1 MEDQLFNDEM
11 LIGIRTGAKLIE
23 VKKTNGL
30 VKLNKEFLGIELGFL
45 NKKELELLYILCLAF
60 KERKVQSIKIH
71 IKEIKELMSNGEKEI
86 RKTDLEN
93 YVETLHKRLAKVN
106 IRTNKSGI
114 SGTLNLF
121 EYVLTDT
128 RDYETGIVTIIAKV
142 TDTAMNFFNNLEGKR
157 NKYLR
162 FLIEDA
168 IKLKGKYSALLL
180 PHLIACSKDKKFE
193 ISFENLEELLGIKG
207 KYSRKTDFNK
217 RILKPTIEEL
227 EIIFK
232 DLKVKP
238 LKKNE
243 LDPRKITHYFFN
255 WSNNINY
262 DDKKEETSFFVEIEE
277 TNSNDKKE
285 YSKIFTG
292 TDIDKT
298 EEIEVAEIKVE
309 AEAVDETEEELTDE
323 EEIKKFI
330 KEKIP
335 TLNYK
340 SIQEFIKK
348 RLESGE
354 TKEEII
360 SFIKRNWHRA
370 IENDNYKNKVAIL
383 IKAIKEKFE
392 LNLTK
397 EEIQKEKNKLNGK
410 GVLEKEVKFVKSDWG
425 DSPKKEEAKE
435 EVKKEVTVTEDVKEI
450 ENIDY
455 KKYLD
460 IKKEKLI
467 AFSNVT
473 DTTKKNEIYLKS
485 QEVAF
490 RISFT
495 RKYTVTLTKKEYDQE
510 IKDLAEI
517 FYKNNIKE
525 TTELYKNFFII
536 KEEAKEEVKKE
547 VVKEEK
553 KIEIISYKEYLE
565 KKEIEL
571 KKLEEKANL
580 DPDYKELDI
589 ALRRFNFFNLFRKGK
604 IQVNLTK
611 KEAEQEIKNL
621 KNYFKT
627 TDEIIKQEIEMI
639 TLFVIIEEEEV
650 KEETKVAD
658 VKEVKEEE
666 KVKEETKVAVAEVVE
681 KNNTTDEK
689 AILNKVS
696 KSLLEN
702 ATEIKNNDK
711 LSGKERK
718 EKLLKM
724 LRENLELLEKEAEED
739 PFDEKDIASIFK
751 K

>member
-1 MEDQLFNDEM
+1 MEDQLLLFNDEM
-11 LIGIRTGAKLIE
+11 LLGIRANAKLIE

-71 IKEIKELMSNGEKEI
+71 IKEIKELMSSGEKEI
-86 RKTDLEN
+86 RKTDIEN

-121 EYVLTDT
+121 EYVITDT
-128 RDYETGIVTIIAKV
+128 RDFETGIVTIIAKV
-142 TDTAMNFFNNLEGKR
+142 TDTAMNFFNNLEGKK

-162 FLIEDA
+162 FLVEDA
-168 IKLKGKYSALLL
+168 IRLKGKYSALLL
-180 PHLIACSKDKKFE
+180 PHLVSCSKAKEFE
-193 ISFENLEELLGIKG
+193 ITTESLEEILGIKG
-207 KYSRKTDFNK
+207 KYTRKTDFNK
-217 RILKPTIEEL
+217 RILKPTVEEL

-243 LDPRKITHYFFN
+243 LDPRKITHYKFS
-255 WSNNINY
+255 WTNNINY

-285 YSKIFTG
+285 YSKIFIN
-292 TDIDKT
+292 DNVIDKT
-298 EEIEVAEIKVE
+298 EEIEVAEVKV
-309 AEAVDETEEELTDE
+309 EAVDETDEELTEE

-340 SIQEFIKK
+340 SIQEAIKK

-370 IENDNYKNKVAIL
+370 VENDNYKNKVAIL

-397 EEIQKEKNKLNGK
+397 EEIEKEKNKLNGK
-410 GVLEKEVKFVKSDWG
+410 GILEKEVKFIKSDW
-425 DSPKKEEAKE
+425 DSPSEA
-435 EVKKEVTVTEDVKEI
+435 KKEVTVKEEVKEIEI

-460 IKKEKLI
+460 IKREKLTL
-467 AFSNVT
+467 F
-473 DTTKKNEIYLKS
+473 DTTKKNDKIYLMS

-490 RISFT
+490 RISFKK
-495 RKYTVTLTKKEYDQE
+495 KYTVTLTKKEYDQE
-510 IKDLAEI
+510 MKDLAEI

-525 TTELYKNFFII
+525 ATELYKNFFII
-536 KEEAKEEVKKE
+536 KEEA
-547 VVKEEK
+547 
-553 KIEIISYKEYLE
+553 
-565 KKEIEL
+565 
-571 KKLEEKANL
+571 
-580 DPDYKELDI
+580 
-589 ALRRFNFFNLFRKGK
+589 
-604 IQVNLTK
+604 T
-611 KEAEQEIKNL
+611 
-621 KNYFKT
+621 
-627 TDEIIKQEIEMI
+627 
-639 TLFVIIEEEEV
+639 EEV
-650 KEETKVAD
+650 KEEVAD
-658 VKEVKEEE
+658 VEKIIVETDEEKINQYLEFKEWEEE
-666 KVKEETKVAVAEVVE
+666 ISKLPSMYDLAEVHYKLFMLQKYIEE
-681 KNNTTDEK
+681 KKLCELDEEYSEVQERIWELEDK
-689 AILNKVS
+689 KDSLNK
-696 KSLLEN
+696 K
-702 ATEIKNNDK
+702 
-711 LSGKERK
+711 
-718 EKLLKM
+718 
-724 LRENLELLEKEAEED
+724 LEKEK
-739 PFDEKDIASIFK
+739 DELWNK
-751 K
+751 KFSKQAKERLKNIKTVKTEKLDF

>member
-1 MEDQLFNDEM
+1 MEDQLLLFNDEM
-11 LIGIRTGAKLIE
+11 LLGIRANAKLIE

-71 IKEIKELMSNGEKEI
+71 IKEIKELMSSGEKEI
-86 RKTDLEN
+86 RKTDIEN

-121 EYVLTDT
+121 EYVITDT
-128 RDYETGIVTIIAKV
+128 RDFETGIVTIIAKI

-180 PHLIACSKDKKFE
+180 PHLIACSKAKEFE
-193 ISFENLEELLGIKG
+193 ITTESLEEILGIKG

-232 DLKVKP
+232 DLKVRG

-243 LDPRKITHYFFN
+243 LDPRKITHYFFT

-277 TNSNDKKE
+277 TNNNDKKE
-285 YSKIFTG
+285 YSKIFVG
-292 TDIDKT
+292 TDDNIDKT
-298 EEIEVAEIKVE
+298 EEIEVAEVKVDKV
-309 AEAVDETEEELTDE
+309 EAVDETDEELTEE

-330 KEKIP
+330 KEKIQ

-340 SIQEFIKK
+340 SIQEAIKK

-397 EEIQKEKNKLNGK
+397 EEIEKEKNKLNGK
-410 GVLEKEVKFVKSDWG
+410 GILEKEVKFVKSDWG
-425 DSPKKEEAKE
+425 DSPKAKE
-435 EVKKEVTVTEDVKEI
+435 EVKKEVTVTEDVTEIEI
-450 ENIDY
+450 ENINY

-460 IKKEKLI
+460 IKKEKLTT
-467 AFSNVT
+467 F
-473 DTTKKNEIYLKS
+473 DTTKKNDKIYLMA

-490 RISFT
+490 RIPLKK
-495 RKYTVTLTKKEYDQE
+495 KYTVTLTKSEWEKE
-510 IKDLAEI
+510 IKELAEI

-525 TTELYKNFFII
+525 ATELYKNFFII
-536 KEEAKEEVKKE
+536 KEEA
-547 VVKEEK
+547 
-553 KIEIISYKEYLE
+553 
-565 KKEIEL
+565 
-571 KKLEEKANL
+571 
-580 DPDYKELDI
+580 
-589 ALRRFNFFNLFRKGK
+589 
-604 IQVNLTK
+604 T
-611 KEAEQEIKNL
+611 
-621 KNYFKT
+621 
-627 TDEIIKQEIEMI
+627 
-639 TLFVIIEEEEV
+639 EEV
-650 KEETKVAD
+650 KEEVAVAD
-658 VKEVKEEE
+658 VDVKKENAETIVETDEEKINQYLEFKEWEEEISKLPSMYDLTEVHYKLFMFQKYMEERKLCENDEEYSEVQEKIWQLEDEKDRLNKKLEEE
-666 KVKEETKVAVAEVVE
+666 KE
-681 KNNTTDEK
+681 KLWNRRF
-689 AILNKVS
+689 S
-696 KSLLEN
+696 KQ
-702 ATEIKNNDK
+702 A
-711 LSGKERK
+711 KERLK
-718 EKLLKM
+718 NIKTVETEKL
-724 LRENLELLEKEAEED
+724 D
-739 PFDEKDIASIFK
+739 F
-751 K
+751 

>member
-1 MEDQLFNDEM
+1 MEEEQLFNDEM

-45 NKKELELLYILCLAF
+45 NKKELELLYILCLAY

-71 IKEIKELMSNGEKEI
+71 IREIKELMSYGEKEI
-86 RKTDLEN
+86 RKTDIEN

-121 EYVLTDT
+121 EYVITDT
-128 RDYETGIVTIIAKV
+128 RDYETGIVTIIAKI

-168 IKLKGKYSALLL
+168 IKLRGKYSTLLL
-180 PHLIACSKDKKFE
+180 PHLISCSKDKKFE

-217 RILKPTIEEL
+217 RILKPTVEEL

-232 DLKVKP
+232 DLKVKG

-243 LDPRKITHYFFN
+243 LDPRKITDYIFT

-262 DDKKEETSFFVEIEE
+262 DDKKEETSFFYEIEE
-277 TNSNDKKE
+277 TNNSDKKE
-285 YSKIFTG
+285 YSKVFINS
-292 TDIDKT
+292 DNVIEDKI
-298 EEIEVAEIKVE
+298 EEIEVAEVKVDKVE
-309 AEAVDETEEELTDE
+309 AEAEAEETDE

-340 SIQEFIKK
+340 SIQEAIKK

-397 EEIQKEKNKLNGK
+397 EEIEKEKNKLNGK
-410 GVLEKEVKFVKSDWG
+410 GILEKEVKFVKSDWG
-425 DSPKKEEAKE
+425 DTPSTPAEVKKE
-435 EVKKEVTVTEDVKEI
+435 EVKKI

-455 KKYLD
+455 KKYQD
-460 IKKEKLI
+460 IKKIRL
-467 AFSNVT
+467 
-473 DTTKKNEIYLKS
+473 KNWNNSSQRNEITEIYLMA
-485 QEVAF
+485 QRGAF
-490 RISFT
+490 HNFFIN
-495 RKYTVTLTKKEYDQE
+495 KYTVTLTNKEYQEE
-510 IKDLAEI
+510 IKDLAKI
-517 FYKNNIKE
+517 FYKDNIKE
-525 TTELYKNFFII
+525 ATEIYKNFFII
-536 KEEAKEEVKKE
+536 KEEA
-547 VVKEEK
+547 
-553 KIEIISYKEYLE
+553 
-565 KKEIEL
+565 
-571 KKLEEKANL
+571 
-580 DPDYKELDI
+580 
-589 ALRRFNFFNLFRKGK
+589 
-604 IQVNLTK
+604 T
-611 KEAEQEIKNL
+611 
-621 KNYFKT
+621 
-627 TDEIIKQEIEMI
+627 
-639 TLFVIIEEEEV
+639 EEV
-650 KEETKVAD
+650 KEEVAVAD
-658 VKEVKEEE
+658 VDVKKENAEVEKVIVETDEEKINQYLEFKEWEEEISKLPSMFELTEVHYKLFMLQKYMEEKKLCELDEEYNEVQERIWELEDEKDRLNKKLEEE
-666 KVKEETKVAVAEVVE
+666 KEKLWNTKF
-681 KNNTTDEK
+681 
-689 AILNKVS
+689 S
-696 KSLLEN
+696 KQ
-702 ATEIKNNDK
+702 A
-711 LSGKERK
+711 KERLK
-718 EKLLKM
+718 NIKTVEREKL
-724 LRENLELLEKEAEED
+724 D
-739 PFDEKDIASIFK
+739 F
-751 K
+751 

>member
-1 MEDQLFNDEM
+1 MEDQLLLFNDEM
-11 LIGIRTGAKLIE
+11 LLGIRANAKLIE

-71 IKEIKELMSNGEKEI
+71 IKEIKELMSSGEKEI
-86 RKTDLEN
+86 RKTDIEN

-121 EYVLTDT
+121 EYVITDT
-128 RDYETGIVTIIAKV
+128 RDYETGIVTIIAKI

-168 IKLKGKYSALLL
+168 IRLKGKYSTLLL

-217 RILKPTIEEL
+217 RILKPVVEEL

-232 DLKVKP
+232 DLKVKA

-243 LDPRKITHYFFN
+243 LDPRKITDYFFT

-277 TNSNDKKE
+277 TNNNDKKE
-285 YSKIFTG
+285 YSKIFVG
-292 TDIDKT
+292 TDNIDKT
-298 EEIEVAEIKVE
+298 EEIEVAEVKVE
-309 AEAVDETEEELTDE
+309 ALDETEEELTDE

-340 SIQEFIKK
+340 SIQEAIKK

-370 IENDNYKNKVAIL
+370 VENDNYKNKVAIL

-397 EEIQKEKNKLNGK
+397 EEIEKEKNILNGK
-410 GVLEKEVKFVKSDWG
+410 GILDKEVKYVKPDWSNSDI
-425 DSPKKEEAKE
+425 EEAKKKDT
-435 EVKKEVTVTEDVKEI
+435 VKEKVKEI
-450 ENIDY
+450 ENITY
-455 KKYLD
+455 KEYLEV
-460 IKKEKLI
+460 KEKKINL
-467 AFSNVT
+467 FNVDNNK
-473 DTTKKNEIYLKS
+473 DTINLSIQKTSFNNYL
-485 QEVAF
+485 
-490 RISFT
+490 RLN
-495 RKYTVTLTKKEYDQE
+495 YNVTLTKSEWEKE
-510 IKDLAEI
+510 IKDLAQR
-517 FYKNNIKE
+517 FYSNNIKE
-525 TTELYKNFFII
+525 ATEVYKNFFII
-536 KEEAKEEVKKE
+536 KEEA
-547 VVKEEK
+547 
-553 KIEIISYKEYLE
+553 
-565 KKEIEL
+565 
-571 KKLEEKANL
+571 
-580 DPDYKELDI
+580 
-589 ALRRFNFFNLFRKGK
+589 
-604 IQVNLTK
+604 T
-611 KEAEQEIKNL
+611 
-621 KNYFKT
+621 
-627 TDEIIKQEIEMI
+627 
-639 TLFVIIEEEEV
+639 EEV
-650 KEETKVAD
+650 KEEVAVAD
-658 VKEVKEEE
+658 VKKENAETIVETDEEKINQYLEFKEWEEEISKLPSMFELTEVHYKLFMLQKYMEEKKLCELDEEYNEVQERIWELEDEKDRLNKKLEEE
-666 KVKEETKVAVAEVVE
+666 KEKLWNTKF
-681 KNNTTDEK
+681 
-689 AILNKVS
+689 S
-696 KSLLEN
+696 KQ
-702 ATEIKNNDK
+702 A
-711 LSGKERK
+711 KERLK
-718 EKLLKM
+718 NIKTVEREKL
-724 LRENLELLEKEAEED
+724 D
-739 PFDEKDIASIFK
+739 F
-751 K
+751 

>member
-1 MEDQLFNDEM
+1 MEEEQLFNDEM

-45 NKKELELLYILCLAF
+45 NKKELELLYILCLAY

-71 IKEIKELMSNGEKEI
+71 IREIKELMSYGEKEI
-86 RKTDLEN
+86 RKTDIEN

-142 TDTAMNFFNNLEGKR
+142 TDTAMNFFNNLEGKK

-168 IKLKGKYSALLL
+168 IKLRGKYSTLLL
-180 PHLIACSKDKKFE
+180 PHLISCSKDKKFE

-217 RILKPTIEEL
+217 RILKPTVEEL

-232 DLKVKP
+232 DLKVKG

-243 LDPRKITHYFFN
+243 LDPRKITDYIFT

-262 DDKKEETSFFVEIEE
+262 DDKKEETSFFYEIEE
-277 TNSNDKKE
+277 TNNSDKKE
-285 YSKIFTG
+285 YSKVFINS
-292 TDIDKT
+292 DNVIEDKI
-298 EEIEVAEIKVE
+298 EEIEVAEVKVDKVE
-309 AEAVDETEEELTDE
+309 AEAEAEETDE

-335 TLNYK
+335 ILNYK
-340 SIQEFIKK
+340 SIREAIKN
-348 RLESGE
+348 RLERE

-397 EEIQKEKNKLNGK
+397 EEIEKEKNKLNGK
-410 GVLEKEVKFVKSDWG
+410 GILEKEVKFVKSDWG
-425 DSPKKEEAKE
+425 DSPKAKE
-435 EVKKEVTVTEDVKEI
+435 EVKKEVTVTEDVTEIEI
-450 ENIDY
+450 ENINY
-455 KKYLD
+455 KKYSD
-460 IKKEKLI
+460 IKKEKLTT
-467 AFSNVT
+467 F
-473 DTTKKNEIYLKS
+473 DTTKKSDKIYLMA
-485 QEVAF
+485 QEVGF
-490 RISFT
+490 RIPLKK
-495 RKYTVTLTKKEYDQE
+495 KYTVTLTKSEWEKE

-536 KEEAKEEVKKE
+536 
-547 VVKEEK
+547 
-553 KIEIISYKEYLE
+553 
-565 KKEIEL
+565 
-571 KKLEEKANL
+571 
-580 DPDYKELDI
+580 
-589 ALRRFNFFNLFRKGK
+589 
-604 IQVNLTK
+604 
-611 KEAEQEIKNL
+611 IK
-621 KNYFKT
+621 
-627 TDEIIKQEIEMI
+627 
-639 TLFVIIEEEEV
+639 EEEV
-650 KEETKVAD
+650 KEEVAVAVAD
-658 VKEVKEEE
+658 VKKENAEVEKVIIETDEEKINQYLEFKEWEEEISKLPSMYDLTEVHYKLFMLQKYMEERKLCENDEEYSEVQEKIWQLEDEKDRLNKKLEEE
-666 KVKEETKVAVAEVVE
+666 KEKLWNTKF
-681 KNNTTDEK
+681 
-689 AILNKVS
+689 S
-696 KSLLEN
+696 KQ
-702 ATEIKNNDK
+702 A
-711 LSGKERK
+711 KERLK
-718 EKLLKM
+718 NIKTVEREKL
-724 LRENLELLEKEAEED
+724 D
-739 PFDEKDIASIFK
+739 F
-751 K
+751 

>member
-1 MEDQLFNDEM
+1 MENQLFNDEM

-180 PHLIACSKDKKFE
+180 LHLIACSKDKKFE

-410 GVLEKEVKFVKSDWG
+410 GVLEKEVKFVKNDWG

-536 KEEAKEEVKKE
+536 KEEEVKEEVAVADVKKE
-547 VVKEEK
+547 NAETIVETDEEK
-553 KIEIISYKEYLE
+553 INQYLE
-565 KKEIEL
+565 FKEWEEEISKLPSMYDLTEVHYKL
-571 KKLEEKANL
+571 FMFQKYMEERKLCENDEEYSEVQEKIWQLEDEKDRLNKKLEEEKNKL
-580 DPDYKELDI
+580 WN
-589 ALRRFNFFNLFRKGK
+589 RRFSK
-604 IQVNLTK
+604 QA
-611 KEAEQEIKNL
+611 KERL
-621 KNYFKT
+621 KNIKT
-627 TDEIIKQEIEMI
+627 
-639 TLFVIIEEEEV
+639 V
-650 KEETKVAD
+650 ET
-658 VKEVKEEE
+658 
-666 KVKEETKVAVAEVVE
+666 
-681 KNNTTDEK
+681 
-689 AILNKVS
+689 
-696 KSLLEN
+696 
-702 ATEIKNNDK
+702 
-711 LSGKERK
+711 
-718 EKLLKM
+718 EKL
-724 LRENLELLEKEAEED
+724 D
-739 PFDEKDIASIFK
+739 F
-751 K
+751 

>member
-180 PHLIACSKDKKFE
+180 PHLIACSKAKEFE
-193 ISFENLEELLGIKG
+193 ITTENLEEILGIKG
-207 KYSRKTDFNK
+207 KYTRKTDFNK

-397 EEIQKEKNKLNGK
+397 EEIEKEKNKLNGK
-410 GVLEKEVKFVKSDWG
+410 GILEKEVKFIKSDW
-425 DSPKKEEAKE
+425 DSPSEAE
-435 EVKKEVTVTEDVKEI
+435 AKKEVTVKEEVKEIEI

-460 IKKEKLI
+460 IKREKLTL
-467 AFSNVT
+467 F
-473 DTTKKNEIYLKS
+473 DTTKKNDKIYLMS

-490 RISFT
+490 RISFKK
-495 RKYTVTLTKKEYDQE
+495 KYTVTLTKKEYDQE
-510 IKDLAEI
+510 MKDLAEI

-525 TTELYKNFFII
+525 ATELYKNFFII
-536 KEEAKEEVKKE
+536 KEEA
-547 VVKEEK
+547 
-553 KIEIISYKEYLE
+553 
-565 KKEIEL
+565 
-571 KKLEEKANL
+571 
-580 DPDYKELDI
+580 
-589 ALRRFNFFNLFRKGK
+589 
-604 IQVNLTK
+604 T
-611 KEAEQEIKNL
+611 
-621 KNYFKT
+621 
-627 TDEIIKQEIEMI
+627 
-639 TLFVIIEEEEV
+639 EEV
-650 KEETKVAD
+650 KEEVAVAD
-658 VKEVKEEE
+658 VKKENAETIVETDEEKINKYLEFKEWEEEISKLPSMFELTEVHYKLFMLQKYMEEKKLCELDEEYNEVQERIWELEDKKDRLNKKLEEE
-666 KVKEETKVAVAEVVE
+666 K
-681 KNNTTDEK
+681 
-689 AILNKVS
+689 NKLWNRRFS
-696 KSLLEN
+696 KQ
-702 ATEIKNNDK
+702 A
-711 LSGKERK
+711 KERLK
-718 EKLLKM
+718 NIKTVETEKL
-724 LRENLELLEKEAEED
+724 D
-739 PFDEKDIASIFK
+739 F
-751 K
+751 

>member
-1 MEDQLFNDEM
+1 MEDQLLLFNDEM
-11 LIGIRTGAKLIE
+11 LLGIRANAKLIE

-71 IKEIKELMSNGEKEI
+71 IKEIKELMSSGEKEI
-86 RKTDLEN
+86 RKTDIQN

-121 EYVLTDT
+121 EYVITDT

-142 TDTAMNFFNNLEGKR
+142 TDTAMNFFNNLEGKK

-162 FLIEDA
+162 FLVEDA

-180 PHLIACSKDKKFE
+180 PHLISCSKDKKFE
-193 ISFENLEELLGIKG
+193 ISFENLEEILGIKG

-232 DLKVKP
+232 DLKVKG

-243 LDPRKITHYFFN
+243 LDPRKITHYIFT

-262 DDKKEETSFFVEIEE
+262 DDKKEETSFFYEIEE

-285 YSKIFTG
+285 YSKIFIN
-292 TDIDKT
+292 DNVIDKT
-298 EEIEVAEIKVE
+298 EEIEVAEVKV
-309 AEAVDETEEELTDE
+309 EAVDETDEELTEE

-330 KEKIP
+330 KEKIQ

-340 SIQEFIKK
+340 SIQQSIKN

-410 GVLEKEVKFVKSDWG
+410 GNLEKEVKFVKSDWG
-425 DSPKKEEAKE
+425 DTPSTPAEVKKE
-435 EVKKEVTVTEDVKEI
+435 EVKKI

-455 KKYLD
+455 KKYQD
-460 IKKEKLI
+460 IKKIRL
-467 AFSNVT
+467 
-473 DTTKKNEIYLKS
+473 KNWNNSSQRNEITEIYLMA
-485 QEVAF
+485 QRGAF
-490 RISFT
+490 HNFFIN
-495 RKYTVTLTKKEYDQE
+495 KYTVTLTKKEYEQE
-510 IKDLAEI
+510 IKDLAQR
-517 FYKNNIKE
+517 FYSNNIKE
-525 TTELYKNFFII
+525 ATEVYKNFFII
-536 KEEAKEEVKKE
+536 KEEA
-547 VVKEEK
+547 
-553 KIEIISYKEYLE
+553 
-565 KKEIEL
+565 
-571 KKLEEKANL
+571 
-580 DPDYKELDI
+580 
-589 ALRRFNFFNLFRKGK
+589 
-604 IQVNLTK
+604 T
-611 KEAEQEIKNL
+611 
-621 KNYFKT
+621 
-627 TDEIIKQEIEMI
+627 
-639 TLFVIIEEEEV
+639 EEV
-650 KEETKVAD
+650 KEEVAVAD
-658 VKEVKEEE
+658 VDVKKENAEVEKVIVETDEEKINQYLEFKEWEEEISKLPSMFELTEVHYKLFMLQKYMEERKLCELDEEYSEVQEKIWQLEDEKDRLNKKLEEE
-666 KVKEETKVAVAEVVE
+666 KEKLWNTKF
-681 KNNTTDEK
+681 
-689 AILNKVS
+689 S
-696 KSLLEN
+696 KQ
-702 ATEIKNNDK
+702 A
-711 LSGKERK
+711 KERLK
-718 EKLLKM
+718 NIKTVEREKL
-724 LRENLELLEKEAEED
+724 D
-739 PFDEKDIASIFK
+739 F
-751 K
+751 

>member
-1 MEDQLFNDEM
+1 MEDQLLLFNDEM
-11 LIGIRTGAKLIE
+11 LLGIRANAKLIE

-71 IKEIKELMSNGEKEI
+71 IKEIKELMSSGEKEI
-86 RKTDLEN
+86 RKTDIEN

-121 EYVLTDT
+121 EYVITDT
-128 RDYETGIVTIIAKV
+128 RDYETGIVTIIAKI

-168 IKLKGKYSALLL
+168 IRLKGKYSTLLL

-217 RILKPTIEEL
+217 RILKPVVEEL

-232 DLKVKP
+232 DLKVKA

-243 LDPRKITHYFFN
+243 LDPRKITDYFFT

-277 TNSNDKKE
+277 TNNNDKKE
-285 YSKIFTG
+285 YSKIFVG
-292 TDIDKT
+292 TDNIDKT
-298 EEIEVAEIKVE
+298 EEIEVAEVKVE
-309 AEAVDETEEELTDE
+309 ALDETEEELTDE

-330 KEKIP
+330 KEKIS

-397 EEIQKEKNKLNGK
+397 EEIEKEKNKLNGK
-410 GVLEKEVKFVKSDWG
+410 GILEKEVKFIKSDW
-425 DSPKKEEAKE
+425 DSPSEAE
-435 EVKKEVTVTEDVKEI
+435 AKKEVTVKEEVKEIEI

-460 IKKEKLI
+460 IKREKLTL
-467 AFSNVT
+467 F
-473 DTTKKNEIYLKS
+473 DTTKKNDKIYLMS

-525 TTELYKNFFII
+525 ATELYKNFFII
-536 KEEAKEEVKKE
+536 KEEEVKEEVAVADVKKE
-547 VVKEEK
+547 NAEVEKVIVETDEEK
-553 KIEIISYKEYLE
+553 INQYLE
-565 KKEIEL
+565 FKEWEEEISKLPSMYDLTEVHYKL
-571 KKLEEKANL
+571 FMFQKYMEERKLCENDEEYSEVQEKIWQLEDEKDRLNKKLEEEKNKL
-580 DPDYKELDI
+580 WN
-589 ALRRFNFFNLFRKGK
+589 RRFSK
-604 IQVNLTK
+604 QA
-611 KEAEQEIKNL
+611 KERL
-621 KNYFKT
+621 KNIKT
-627 TDEIIKQEIEMI
+627 
-639 TLFVIIEEEEV
+639 V
-650 KEETKVAD
+650 ET
-658 VKEVKEEE
+658 
-666 KVKEETKVAVAEVVE
+666 
-681 KNNTTDEK
+681 
-689 AILNKVS
+689 
-696 KSLLEN
+696 
-702 ATEIKNNDK
+702 
-711 LSGKERK
+711 
-718 EKLLKM
+718 EKL
-724 LRENLELLEKEAEED
+724 D
-739 PFDEKDIASIFK
+739 F
-751 K
+751 

>member
-1 MEDQLFNDEM
+1 MEDQLLLFNDEM
-11 LIGIRTGAKLIE
+11 LLGIRANAKLIE

-45 NKKELELLYILCLAF
+45 NKKELELLYILCLAY
-60 KERKVQSIKIH
+60 KERQVQSIKIH

-86 RKTDLEN
+86 RKTDIEN

-168 IKLKGKYSALLL
+168 IKLRGKYSTLLL

-217 RILKPTIEEL
+217 RILKPTVEEL

-232 DLKVKP
+232 DLKVKG

-243 LDPRKITHYFFN
+243 LDPRKITHYFFT

-262 DDKKEETSFFVEIEE
+262 DDKKEETSFFYYEIEE
-277 TNSNDKKE
+277 TNNNDKKE

-309 AEAVDETEEELTDE
+309 AEAEAVDETDEELTEE

-330 KEKIP
+330 KEKIQ

-340 SIQEFIKK
+340 SIQEAIKK

-397 EEIQKEKNKLNGK
+397 EEIEKEKNKLNGK
-410 GVLEKEVKFVKSDWG
+410 GILEKEVKFIKSDW
-425 DSPKKEEAKE
+425 DSPSEAE
-435 EVKKEVTVTEDVKEI
+435 AEVKKEVTVTEDVKEI

-473 DTTKKNEIYLKS
+473 DTTKKNEIYLTS

-490 RISFT
+490 RISFKK
-495 RKYTVTLTKKEYDQE
+495 KYTVTLTKKEYDQE
-510 IKDLAEI
+510 MKDLAEI

-525 TTELYKNFFII
+525 ATELYKNFFII
-536 KEEAKEEVKKE
+536 KEEA
-547 VVKEEK
+547 
-553 KIEIISYKEYLE
+553 
-565 KKEIEL
+565 
-571 KKLEEKANL
+571 
-580 DPDYKELDI
+580 
-589 ALRRFNFFNLFRKGK
+589 
-604 IQVNLTK
+604 T
-611 KEAEQEIKNL
+611 
-621 KNYFKT
+621 
-627 TDEIIKQEIEMI
+627 
-639 TLFVIIEEEEV
+639 EEV
-650 KEETKVAD
+650 KEEVAVAD
-658 VKEVKEEE
+658 VKKENAETIVETDEEKINQYLEFKEWEEEISNLPSMYDLTEVHYKLFILQKYIEDKKLCELDEEYSEVQEKIWQLEDEKDRLNKKLEEE
-666 KVKEETKVAVAEVVE
+666 K
-681 KNNTTDEK
+681 
-689 AILNKVS
+689 NKLWNRKFS
-696 KSLLEN
+696 KQ
-702 ATEIKNNDK
+702 A
-711 LSGKERK
+711 KERLK
-718 EKLLKM
+718 NIKTVETEKL
-724 LRENLELLEKEAEED
+724 D
-739 PFDEKDIASIFK
+739 F
-751 K
+751 

>member
-1 MEDQLFNDEM
+1 MEDQLLLFNDEM
-11 LIGIRTGAKLIE
+11 LLGIRANAKLIE

-71 IKEIKELMSNGEKEI
+71 IKEIKELMSSGEKEI
-86 RKTDLEN
+86 RKTDIEN

-121 EYVLTDT
+121 EYVITDT
-128 RDYETGIVTIIAKV
+128 RDFETGIVTIIAKV

-168 IKLKGKYSALLL
+168 IKLRGKYSTLLL
-180 PHLIACSKDKKFE
+180 PHLISCSKAKEFE
-193 ISFENLEELLGIKG
+193 ITTESLEEILGIKG

-243 LDPRKITHYFFN
+243 LDPRKITHYFFT

-262 DDKKEETSFFVEIEE
+262 DDKKEETSFYYEIEE
-277 TNSNDKKE
+277 TNTNDKKE
-285 YSKIFTG
+285 YSKVFINS
-292 TDIDKT
+292 DNVIEDKT
-298 EEIEVAEIKVE
+298 EEIEVAEVKVDKV
-309 AEAVDETEEELTDE
+309 EAVDETDEELTDE

-330 KEKIP
+330 KEKIQ

-340 SIQEFIKK
+340 SIQEAIKK

-370 IENDNYKNKVAIL
+370 VENDNYKNKVAIL

-397 EEIQKEKNKLNGK
+397 EEIEKEKNKLNGK
-410 GVLEKEVKFVKSDWG
+410 GILEKEVKFIKNDW
-425 DSPKKEEAKE
+425 DSPSEAE
-435 EVKKEVTVTEDVKEI
+435 AKKEVTVKEEVKEIEI

-495 RKYTVTLTKKEYDQE
+495 RKYTVTLTKSEWEKE

-536 KEEAKEEVKKE
+536 KE

-627 TDEIIKQEIEMI
+627 TDE
-639 TLFVIIEEEEV
+639 
-650 KEETKVAD
+650 
-658 VKEVKEEE
+658 
-666 KVKEETKVAVAEVVE
+666 
-681 KNNTTDEK
+681 K